1 MVPSKNQNKQDITT
15 ITTTTKQQQTLTHTH
30 KRVIL
35 YGNKLYKND
44 VLTRLSFLHPYKLFA
59 PYNKS
64 KQRKGS
70 MQSTTGLKILQQV
83 DISAKQLYRY
93 S

>member
-1 MVPSKNQNKQDITT
+1 M
-15 ITTTTKQQQTLTHTH
+15 KQQQTLTHTH